1 MEPVK
6 RVEVIINGRAMR
18 RVCEAL
24 DRLQVGGYT
33 VLQGATGRG
42 NRGVQAGDDLDGL
55 LANSVLITAVE
66 AATVD
71 PLVAAIRPL
80 LVQFGGVCLV
90 SDAAWVR
97 H

>member
-1 MEPVK
+1 MEAVK

-18 RVCEAL
+18 LVCEAL
-24 DRLQVGGYT
+24 DRLQVDGYT
-33 VLQGATGRG
+33 VIQGATGRG
-42 NRGVQAGDDLDGL
+42 NRGIQAGDDLDGL

-66 AATVD
+66 PAVID
-71 PLVAAIRPL
+71 PLVAAIRPF